1 MEDQHRSGPVPE
13 AARAEDPV
21 EAFRRNRRLPWWVV
35 ALDVVLLLLI
45 AGTVAWMMIKLDNRL
60 EGRGDVQ
67 APPPAAGSVRLL

>member
-1 MEDQHRSGPVPE
+1 
-13 AARAEDPV
+13 
-21 EAFRRNRRLPWWVV
+21 VV

-60 EGRGDVQ
+60 EGRADVQ